1 MRGGQIGSGDGAV
14 FSPLPSDEFTAAGSS
29 LVERFAAACRIAW
42 RLPAFVLLTFGTAV
56 GFALAAPL
64 GSRVRRQIA
73 LAWHRGS
80 CALVGMRIRVEGYPV
95 VDRPILFVANHVSYL
110 DIPILGCW
118 LDTVFVAKRE
128 VAGWPGFGTLARLG
142 RTVFVTR
149 KRQDAATDCHALSRV
164 LLDGRPAILFP
175 EGTSTNGLDVLPF
188 RSTLFE
194 VAYACTPDGRV
205 DVQPVTLSYTRA
217 EDGGPSPLAWY
228 GNHDFL
234 SHLLRAF
241 TLPATEVHIRFHPPL
256 RARRFAGRKAL
267 SQHCRAQIVDG
278 LKGLRAAA

>member
-1 MRGGQIGSGDGAV
+1 
-14 FSPLPSDEFTAAGSS
+14 
-29 LVERFAAACRIAW
+29 
-42 RLPAFVLLTFGTAV
+42 
-56 GFALAAPL
+56 
-64 GSRVRRQIA
+64 
-73 LAWHRGS
+73 
-80 CALVGMRIRVEGYPV
+80 MRIRVEGYPV

-256 RARRFAGRKAL
+256 RARRFAGSDLYSSFNPGYLFAMQQRRRVLLGAL
-267 SQHCRAQIVDG
+267 R
-278 LKGLRAAA
+278 GLRAVLGGNAGGSRGNALGPRGRCGAGGGAENRKPGAPY